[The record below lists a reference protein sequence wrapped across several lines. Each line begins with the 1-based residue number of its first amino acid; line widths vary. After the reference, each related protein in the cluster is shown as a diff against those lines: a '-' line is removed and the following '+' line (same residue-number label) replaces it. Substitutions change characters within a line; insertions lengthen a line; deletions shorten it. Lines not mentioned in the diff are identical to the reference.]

1 VNHERTV
8 QEDILLEM
16 SMNYMLETW
25 LILRPEQIAQLYLL
39 YDCQPFSESIVTK
52 SMSMLFKY
60 AQQTGKFYRQC
71 DSFISIFKGFQG
83 GVQAL
88 PTVTGPHPIHF
99 MRE

>member
-1 VNHERTV
+1 V
-8 QEDILLEM
+8 QEDILFEM

-25 LILRPEQIAQLYLL
+25 LLLRPEQIAQLYLL

-60 AQQTGKFYRQC
+60 AHQTGKFYRLC

-83 GVQAL
+83 GAQAL
-88 PTVTGPHPIHF
+88 SSNVTGPHPIHF